1 MAEYNLGRVK
11 GAMWYVGNA
20 ASDTAIT
27 EELTGAGRKP
37 LEFDCY
43 LNLTTGDVYQYMKST
58 SALEWKK
65 QGSIKGPTGAAG
77 ANGTNGKD
85 GAAGKDGATG
95 AAAGFGTPSATAKVL
110 DAGASP
116 TAKVTATGEDTEKVF
131 SFEFGI
137 PKGQDGKNG
146 TNGQDGAPG
155 AAAGFGTPK
164 ASATVLEAGAT
175 PTAEVTATG
184 DDTGKIFTFKFGIP
198 KGQNGTNGTNGK
210 DGAAGKDGKTP
221 TLSINEAGE
230 LIATF
235 AD

>member
-1 MAEYNLGRVK
+1 MAQYNLGRVK

-20 ASDTAIT
+20 ASNTAIT
-27 EELTGAGRKP
+27 EELTGAGKKP
-37 LEFDCY
+37 LEDDCY
-43 LNLTTGDVYQYMKST
+43 LNLSTGDVYQYEKAS
-58 SALEWKK
+58 SSLEWTKK
-65 QGSIKGPTGAAG
+65 GNIKGPTGA
-77 ANGTNGKD
+77 NGKDGTAGKD
-85 GAAGKDGATG
+85 GAAG